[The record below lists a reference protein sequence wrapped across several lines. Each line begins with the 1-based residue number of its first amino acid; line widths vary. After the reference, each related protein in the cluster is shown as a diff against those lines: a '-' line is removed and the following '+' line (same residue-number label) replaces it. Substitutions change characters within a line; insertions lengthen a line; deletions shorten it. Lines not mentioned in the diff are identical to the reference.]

1 MRKISLIV
9 LLSFFFSALAN
20 AGADGD
26 LALSKK
32 NQPEEVKDCFEKL
45 NRGIYL
51 LLIKGWTMQYL
62 NQ

>member
-9 LLSFFFSALAN
+9 LLSFFFSAVAN

-45 NRGIYL
+45 NRGIFAF
-51 LLIKGWTMQYL
+51 
-62 NQ
+62 NQGLDNAIFEPM